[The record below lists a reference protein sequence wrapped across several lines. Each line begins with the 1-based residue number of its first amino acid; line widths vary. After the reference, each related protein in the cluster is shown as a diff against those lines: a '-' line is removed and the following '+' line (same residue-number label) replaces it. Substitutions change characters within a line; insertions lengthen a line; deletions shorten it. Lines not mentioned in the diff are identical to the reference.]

1 MSFFYIQNRRYLGN
15 KFKLVQSIGKL
26 ISNKKINFKSFLDL
40 FSGTGVV
47 ANHFNHKNNKIIT
60 NDILKSNK
68 IILSAFLETKKKPK
82 NLTKKIKYLN
92 SLKDN
97 QENYVSEHYGNK
109 YFSFKNA
116 CKIGLIRDK
125 IDEISDN
132 HQEKKIL
139 LATLIYALDKV
150 ANTVGH
156 YDAYRETKI
165 DHKPINLKE
174 PFINYSKNLNNEVYC
189 EDSNEI
195 IKRVN
200 ADITYIDPP
209 YNSRQYSD
217 CYHLLENLASWDKPE
232 VYGKAKKI
240 NRSELKSKYCQKDAP
255 LVFNDLI
262 KRLITKHIIVSYNN
276 TENSKHGRSNAKISY
291 KQIKSILEKKGKTEI
306 SKINFKAFTAGK
318 SNTNNH
324 KEILFYCK
332 VK

>member
-1 MSFFYIQNRRYLGN
+1 M
-15 KFKLVQSIGKL
+15 
-26 ISNKKINFKSFLDL
+26 
-40 FSGTGVV
+40 
-47 ANHFNHKNNKIIT
+47 
-60 NDILKSNK
+60 
-68 IILSAFLETKKKPK
+68 
-82 NLTKKIKYLN
+82 
-92 SLKDN
+92 
-97 QENYVSEHYGNK
+97 
-109 YFSFKNA
+109 
-116 CKIGLIRDK
+116 
-125 IDEISDN
+125 
-132 HQEKKIL
+132 
-139 LATLIYALDKV
+139 
-150 ANTVGH
+150 
-156 YDAYRETKI
+156 
-165 DHKPINLKE
+165 KE

-217 CYHLLENLASWDKPE
+217 CYHLLENLASWEKPE
-232 VYGKAKKI
+232 VYGKAKKM

-262 KRLITKHIIVSYNN
+262 KRLSTKHIIVSYNN